1 MDRFCERCERITQD
15 GNLWCERTDCPAEQ
29 GYSVLKYGDH
39 LGDLKVT
46 KLLRVWRTAAL
57 YEAVRGEETV
67 LLKVA
72 HRSDDCEE
80 RLKRETTVLE
90 ALADKPWFP
99 FSLIKSFLPNSRPLL
114 PVPLSPYP
122 VSSKRPYGELTF
134 RGETKFFSI
143 FRHAQGKFLSDL
155 LLENPQLWHYQAS
168 WIVIALADALR
179 PIASSNRCHLCL
191 TPDMI
196 LIDTDKEGY
205 LRPLAPPPPPT
216 QLPPDHEGY
225 LRPLLLD
232 LGLIVGGNEMES
244 VYDWTKIW
252 EPAYTAPELLLSPR
266 TKTAAPTADVYSLG
280 MILYEMLAGKPA
292 FESKTQRDDQIRE
305 VVTQHRSTRPLERP
319 ELEHAGVAKIVERA
333 TSPNP
338 ASRFSNVL
346 ELANALISIYSK
358 PPAEKRAVP
367 GRLYLLIG
375 TLALISL
382 IVLALAVY
390 ILIRVL
396 LIR

>member
-29 GYSVLKYGDH
+29 GYSVLTYGDH

-57 YEAVRGEETV
+57 YEAVRGEEAV

-80 RLKRETTVLE
+80 RLKRETIALD

-99 FSLIKSFLPNSRPLL
+99 MSVIKSFLPSVRPLL
-114 PVPLSPYP
+114 PVPLAPYP

-155 LLENPQLWHYQAS
+155 LLENPQIWHYQAA
-168 WIVIALADALR
+168 WVVITLADALR
-179 PIASSNRCHLCL
+179 AVVSSNRCHLCL

-196 LIDTDKEGY
+196 LIDTDK
-205 LRPLAPPPPPT
+205 
-216 QLPPDHEGY
+216 EGY

-266 TKTAAPTADVYSLG
+266 TKTAAPSADVYSLG

-333 TSPNP
+333 TNPNP
-338 ASRFSNVL
+338 ANRFSNVL

-367 GRLYLLIG
+367 GRLYF
-375 TLALISL
+375 LISILTLVSL
-382 IVLALAVY
+382 IILALAIY
-390 ILIRVL
+390 ILIRLL

>member
-29 GYSVLKYGDH
+29 GYSVLSYGDH

-80 RLKRETTVLE
+80 RLKRETMALDG
-90 ALADKPWFP
+90 LADKPWFP
-99 FSLIKSFLPNSRPLL
+99 MSLIKSFLPSVRPLL

-155 LLENPQLWHYQAS
+155 LLENPQLWHYQAA
-168 WIVIALADALR
+168 WLVITLAEALR
-179 PIASSNRCHLCL
+179 PVASSNRCHLCL

-196 LIDTDKEGY
+196 LVDTDK
-205 LRPLAPPPPPT
+205 
-216 QLPPDHEGY
+216 EGY

-232 LGLIVGGNEMES
+232 LGLLINGNEMES
-244 VYDWTKIW
+244 VYDWAKIW
-252 EPAYTAPELLLSPR
+252 EPAYTAPELLLSSR
-266 TKTAAPTADVYSLG
+266 TKTATPAADVYSLG
-280 MILYEMLAGKPA
+280 TILYETLAGKPA

-319 ELEHAGVAKIVERA
+319 ELEQAGIAKIVERA

-338 ASRFSNVL
+338 ASRFSHVL
-346 ELANALISIYSK
+346 ELANALVAIYSK
-358 PPAEKRAVP
+358 PPTEKRAVP
-367 GRLYLLIG
+367 GRLYLLIS
-375 TLALISL
+375 TLALIF
-382 IVLALAVY
+382 
-390 ILIRVL
+390 
-396 LIR
+396 

>member
-1 MDRFCERCERITQD
+1 MDRFCERCERVTQD

-29 GYSVLKYGDH
+29 GYSILSYGDH

-57 YEAVRGEETV
+57 YEALRGEETV

-72 HRSDDCEE
+72 HKSDDCEE
-80 RLKRETTVLE
+80 RLKRETMALE

-99 FSLIKSFLPNSRPLL
+99 MSVIKSFLPSVRPLV

-155 LLENPQLWHYQAS
+155 LLENPQIWHYQAA
-168 WIVIALADALR
+168 WLVITLAEALR
-179 PIASSNRCHLCL
+179 PVASSNRCHLCL

-196 LIDTDKEGY
+196 LVDTDK
-205 LRPLAPPPPPT
+205 
-216 QLPPDHEGY
+216 EGY

-232 LGLIVGGNEMES
+232 LGLIINGNEMES
-244 VYDWTKIW
+244 VNDWAKIW
-252 EPAYTAPELLLSPR
+252 EPAYTAPELLLSSR
-266 TKTAAPTADVYSLG
+266 TKTAMPAADVYSLG
-280 MILYEMLAGKPA
+280 TILYEMLAGKPA

-319 ELEHAGVAKIVERA
+319 ELEHAGITKIVERA
-333 TSPNP
+333 ITPNP

-346 ELANALISIYSK
+346 ELANTLVAVYSK
-358 PPAEKRAVP
+358 PPTEKRSVP

-382 IVLALAVY
+382 IILALATY
-390 ILIRVL
+390 ILIRL
-396 LIR
+396 LLTR

>member
-29 GYSVLKYGDH
+29 GYSVLKYGDY

-57 YEAVRGEETV
+57 YEAMRGEETV

-80 RLKRETTVLE
+80 RLKRETMALE
-90 ALADKPWFP
+90 SLADNPWFP
-99 FSLIKSFLPNSRPLL
+99 MSVIKSFLPSVRPLL

-155 LLENPQLWHYQAS
+155 LLENPQLWHYQAA
-168 WIVIALADALR
+168 WLVITLAEALR
-179 PIASSNRCHLCL
+179 PVASSNRCHLCL

-205 LRPLAPPPPPT
+205 LRPL
-216 QLPPDHEGY
+216 
-225 LRPLLLD
+225 LLD
-232 LGLIVGGNEMES
+232 LGLIINGNEMES
-244 VYDWTKIW
+244 VYDWAKIW
-252 EPAYTAPELLLSPR
+252 EPAYTAPELLLSSR
-266 TKTAAPTADVYSLG
+266 TKTATPAADVYSLG
-280 MILYEMLAGKPA
+280 TILYEMLAGKPA

-319 ELEHAGVAKIVERA
+319 ELEHAGIAKIVERA
-333 TSPNP
+333 ITPNP

-346 ELANALISIYSK
+346 ELANTLVAVYSK

-367 GRLYLLIG
+367 GRLYFLIG

-382 IVLALAVY
+382 IILALAIY
-390 ILIRVL
+390 ILIRL
-396 LIR
+396 LLTR

>member
-1 MDRFCERCERITQD
+1 MDRFCERCERVTQD

-29 GYSVLKYGDH
+29 GYSILSYGDH

-57 YEAVRGEETV
+57 YEAVRGDETV

-90 ALADKPWFP
+90 TLADKPWFP
-99 FSLIKSFLPNSRPLL
+99 FSLIKSFLPSSRPLL

-155 LLENPQLWHYQAS
+155 LLENPQLWHYQAA
-168 WIVIALADALR
+168 WIVIALAEALR

-196 LIDTDKEGY
+196 LIDTDK
-205 LRPLAPPPPPT
+205 
-216 QLPPDHEGY
+216 EGY

-333 TSPNP
+333 INPNP
-338 ASRFSNVL
+338 ASRFSNVI
-346 ELANALISIYSK
+346 ELANTLIAVYSK
-358 PPAEKRAVP
+358 PPTEKRAVP

-382 IVLALAVY
+382 IVLAMAAY
-390 ILIRVL
+390 ILIRLL

>member
-1 MDRFCERCERITQD
+1 MDRFCERCERITLD

-29 GYSVLKYGDH
+29 AYSIFTYGDH
-39 LGDLKVT
+39 LGDLKIT

-80 RLKRETTVLE
+80 RLKRETIVLE
-90 ALADKPWFP
+90 SLADKPWFP
-99 FSLIKSFLPNSRPLL
+99 MSVIKSFLPSVRPLL

-134 RGETKFFSI
+134 QGETKFFSI

-155 LLENPQLWHYQAS
+155 LLENPQIWHYQTA
-168 WIVIALADALR
+168 WIIITLADALR
-179 PIASSNRCHLCL
+179 PVASSNRCHLCL

-196 LIDTDKEGY
+196 LVDTDKEGY
-205 LRPLAPPPPPT
+205 W
-216 QLPPDHEGY
+216 
-225 LRPLLLD
+225 RPLLLD
-232 LGLIVGGNEMES
+232 LGLIINGNEMES
-244 VYDWTKIW
+244 VYDWAKIW

-266 TKTAAPTADVYSLG
+266 TKTATPAADVYSLG
-280 MILYEMLAGKPA
+280 TILYEMLAGKPA
-292 FESKTQRDDQIRE
+292 FESKIQRDDQIRE

-319 ELEHAGVAKIVERA
+319 ELEHAGIAKIVERA
-333 TSPNP
+333 ISPNP

-346 ELANALISIYSK
+346 EFANALIAIYSK
-358 PPAEKRAVP
+358 PPTEKRAVP
-367 GRLYLLIG
+367 GRLYFLIS

-382 IVLALAVY
+382 AILALATY
-390 ILIRVL
+390 ILIRL
-396 LIR
+396 LLTR